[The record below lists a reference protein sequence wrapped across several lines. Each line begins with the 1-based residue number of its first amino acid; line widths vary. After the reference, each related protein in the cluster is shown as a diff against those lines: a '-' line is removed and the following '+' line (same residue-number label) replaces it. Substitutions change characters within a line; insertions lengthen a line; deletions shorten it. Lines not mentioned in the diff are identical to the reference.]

1 MPINALALPVGGRQI
16 GQLLGAA
23 SGRSDRVT
31 CVERSSDQFAAQ
43 PSRRPCDE
51 PNLELHRPDVSA
63 RSGAF
68 RRWLY
73 SRSLNDATRSVVADY
88 IRDFADRDEGGR
100 SPRTVNH
107 RRNRRG

>member
-51 PNLELHRPDVSA
+51 PNLEILSILVDQRFSGDL
-63 RSGAF
+63 RS
-68 RRWLY
+68 
-73 SRSLNDATRSVVADY
+73 SV
-88 IRDFADRDEGGR
+88 
-100 SPRTVNH
+100 
-107 RRNRRG
+107 